1 MTAMS
6 REEVFQATKKVFGLY
21 GAFFGAVAQE
31 MGIEKAL
38 TLHMRAHEA
47 LGVKAGKGFVEAV
60 GRQDAASTN
69 LRSSCARA
77 TSASGLTRS

>member
-38 TLHMRAHEA
+38 TLPMRAHEA
-47 LGVKAGKGFVEAV
+47 LVKAGKGFVEAV